1 MSKQVP
7 ADIYCMTYA
16 ITQPYP
22 YTGNITV
29 TGTSGS
35 SSIFTI
41 GTNGTSSADLWT
53 NASWTT
59 AAPSV
64 NVSQK
69 ATIDLKGEDA
79 DVVINGKSLSK
90 TLEGIQ
96 ERLGLLEM
104 NPELEEEFEEL
115 REAANHYRKLEKK
128 FKEQKKVWDTLKKQ
142 DL

>member
-1 MSKQVP
+1 
-7 ADIYCMTYA
+7 MTYA
-16 ITQPYP
+16 ITQPY
-22 YTGNITV
+22 TVGNITV

-41 GTNGTSSADLWT
+41 GTNGTSATDMWT
-53 NASWTT
+53 NTSWTT
-59 AAPSV
+59 AAPAV
-64 NVSQK
+64 KVSPG

-79 DVVINGKSLSK
+79 DVIINGKSLSK

-104 NPELEEEFEEL
+104 NPELEAEFEEL
-115 REAANHYRKLEKK
+115 REAADRYRELEKK

>member
-1 MSKQVP
+1 MS
-7 ADIYCMTYA
+7 YA
-16 ITQPYP
+16 ITQPY
-22 YTGNITV
+22 TVGNISV

-41 GTNGTSSADLWT
+41 GANGTSATDMWT
-53 NASWTT
+53 NTSWTT
-59 AAPSV
+59 APV
-64 NVSQK
+64 TISQK
-69 ATIDLKGEDA
+69 ATIDLQGEDA

-96 ERLGLLEM
+96 ERLGMLEM

-115 REAANHYRKLEKK
+115 REAANRYRELEKK
-128 FKEQKKVWDTLKKQ
+128 FKEQKRVWDTLKKQ

>member
-1 MSKQVP
+1 MS
-7 ADIYCMTYA
+7 YA

-22 YTGNITV
+22 YTTGNITV

-41 GTNGTSSADLWT
+41 GVNGTSATDLWT
-53 NASWTT
+53 NTSWTT

-64 NVSQK
+64 NVSK
-69 ATIDLKGEDA
+69 RATLDLQGEDA

-104 NPELEEEFEEL
+104 NTELEAEFDEL
-115 REAANHYRKLEKK
+115 REAADRYRELEKK
-128 FKEQKKVWDTLKKQ
+128 FKEQKRVWDTLKKQ